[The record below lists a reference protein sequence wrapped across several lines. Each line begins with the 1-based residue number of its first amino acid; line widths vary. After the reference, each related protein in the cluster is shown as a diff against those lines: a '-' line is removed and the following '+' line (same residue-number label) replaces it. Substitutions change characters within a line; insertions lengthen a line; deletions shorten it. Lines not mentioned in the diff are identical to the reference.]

1 MSGTNPVFLVRK
13 AKKQSGQKDAVLW
26 CSDDF
31 EAVNATLDY
40 LLIKTGAKLKDYF
53 KAVATNFPVVNEL
66 PPEGELSLTFCDY
79 YQLGKDNM
87 TWTQIPGV
95 NLPSSEAAVAARQHI
110 VDGVDTETGEVLEDH
125 TETFGNEK
133 VEPDNF
139 RPLSRLRLPQ
149 RLIAHLINDKEE
161 KEITEARHI
170 EIGQIELD
178 ENNVFVQNLLLAV
191 SKVPAIKDLS
201 AHGEWQLMKAFKKAF
216 TPEQQYVADSFEKF
230 ITEWID
236 GKNPQLISDV
246 KTHVPDTPELTVVAT
261 MPLRHRV
268 LAQYIGDGEY
278 LYHVDAEQK
287 KEILR
292 LEMDTDNSYVQNLLL
307 AAENVEAFKK
317 AVEHDIHKSVNAVKT
332 VFPVDGKIPELAT
345 VIQFLKT
352 WFDTEHTD
360 RGLLVKEWAKGN
372 RASTIQRTE
381 SGTNAGGGNKTDRHP
396 DVKHNFDV
404 LDIEIALATLPMEFN
419 IYELPGSVYRRA
431 KEIVKKKE
439 SPFKE
444 WSAAL
449 RATPG
454 ILDYSRAAIFAL
466 IRGTS
471 SELVK
476 FPGRL
481 RAYINASLTES
492 NHEKPTAETLAAARH
507 TPEKDAVEEASRQ
520 MAAERGEYVEGISD
534 PTDPKWVKTETSQS
548 TSEPEPIKNV
558 GGGIFDVTAL
568 IQGSS
573 THGTKTDPETTSNV
587 QVQEADSDEKQAGDA
602 VQAGEGDLGTGE
614 EAVTVEKLEENQNQD
629 ETSQSEPEAQQNVP
643 DSPQEEPEAAVTWPE
658 YFEPG
663 RYEGIPNEVYHA
675 ANGISS
681 TQVKD
686 ARISLMFYHGCHV
699 AKTISRQDNPAF
711 VFGRATHSF
720 VLEPE
725 QFSKDYALPE
735 KMPEGV
741 VSTTGDMVALIKEYN
756 ATLPALMTPE
766 ELKAW
771 IEEYNSNLTPPLS
784 LSAGANEIAN
794 SYMSLPEEFQRIPD
808 GAKPTATAMKACI
821 KEYNSSLEPMLK
833 TSGTRDLLLDQIAT
847 VAPEFAEQERAKFI
861 PYNVSGTKEQL
872 TEIVRAIFPDV
883 VFADDWHKQQQAANA
898 GKETISHEM
907 YELIKNINDALQAN
921 NDASRLL
928 NHPAR
933 QSEVSYF
940 GFDEETGLEV
950 RVRPDIEIRLP
961 YESICA
967 DLKTV
972 SLGYVRQD
980 KLKDRL
986 HREIIDRDYHL
997 SAAMYCDIAGLDKF
1011 TWIFVNKDPGYHWV
1025 AVVDASPMLLELGRK
1040 EYRRAL
1046 RQIEEAMETG
1056 YWPAP
1061 ITQTYT
1067 DELNDYDTRRLEAL
1081 DAE

>member
-1 MSGTNPVFLVRK
+1 MEFFYVVKATQKSGKQDATVWFT
-13 AKKQSGQKDAVLW
+13 AKSEARANLMLDVVLEDA
-26 CSDDF
+26 
-31 EAVNATLDY
+31 E
-40 LLIKTGAKLKDYF
+40 IETGRGKDY
-53 KAVATNFPVVNEL
+53 ARPIRTNFPVVNEL
-66 PPEGELSLTFCDY
+66 PPEGEISFTFTNY
-79 YQLGKDNM
+79 YRLGEDGM
-87 TWTQIPGV
+87 TWEQIPGV
-95 NLPSSEAAVAARQHI
+95 TLPSSEAATVARQHI

-125 TETFGNEK
+125 TENFGNES
-133 VEPDNF
+133 N
-139 RPLSRLRLPQ
+139 S
-149 RLIAHLINDKEE
+149 
-161 KEITEARHI
+161 
-170 EIGQIELD
+170 
-178 ENNVFVQNLLLAV
+178 
-191 SKVPAIKDLS
+191 PAQ
-201 AHGEWQLMKAFKKAF
+201 ATAPA
-216 TPEQQYVADSFEKF
+216 
-230 ITEWID
+230 
-236 GKNPQLISDV
+236 
-246 KTHVPDTPELTVVAT
+246 PELTVVAT

-268 LAQYIGDGEY
+268 LAQYIGEGEY
-278 LYHVDAEQK
+278 LYHVDASQK

-317 AVEHDIHKSVNAVKT
+317 AIEHDIHKIVNAVKK
-332 VFPVDGKIPELAT
+332 VFPVDGKTPELAT

-352 WFDTEHTD
+352 WFETEHID

-372 RASTIQRTE
+372 RVSAIQRTE
-381 SGTNAGGGNKTDRHP
+381 SGANAGGGNKTDRNP
-396 DVKHNFDV
+396 DYEHTLDTLDV
-404 LDIEIALATLPMEFN
+404 EIAMATLPMDFN

-466 IRGTS
+466 IRS
-471 SELVK
+471 AHPE
-476 FPGRL
+476 FYHYPGRL
-481 RAYINASLTES
+481 QGYINANLTET
-492 NHEKPTAETLAAARH
+492 NHENPTEEALTTARH
-507 TPEKDAVEEASRQ
+507 TPEKDAVEEANRQ
-520 MAAERGEYVEGISD
+520 LAAARGEYVEGISD
-534 PTDPKWVKTETSQS
+534 PNDPKWVKTGTSQP
-548 TSEPEPIKNV
+548 TTEPELVKNV
-558 GGGIFDVTAL
+558 GNGIFDVSAL
-568 IQGSS
+568 MQNSS
-573 THGTKTDPETTSNV
+573 THGTETNPETTSNV
-587 QVQEADSDEKQAGDA
+587 QVQKADSDEKQAGDA
-602 VQAGEGDLGTGE
+602 VQAGEGDLGTGK
-614 EAVTVEKLEENQNQD
+614 EAVTVENQNQA
-629 ETSQSEPEAQQNVP
+629 ETHQNNDSVSQSEPEAQQNVP
-643 DSPQEEPEAAVTWPE
+643 ESQQEEPEAAWPE

-663 RYEGIPNEVYHA
+663 RYEGVPNEVYHA

-686 ARISLMFYHGCHV
+686 ARVSLMYYERLHV
-699 AKTISRQDNPAF
+699 SKTISRQDNPAF
-711 VFGRATHSF
+711 ILGRATHSF
-720 VLEPE
+720 VLEPGK
-725 QFSKDYALPE
+725 FSEDYALPE
-735 KMPEGV
+735 KMPEDV
-741 VSTTGDMVALIKEYN
+741 VSTAGDMIALIKEYN
-756 ATLPALMTPE
+756 ANLPALMTPE

-771 IEEYNSNLTPPLS
+771 IEEYNSNLTPPLP
-784 LSAGANEIAN
+784 LNASADEIAN

-808 GAKPTATAMKACI
+808 EAKPTATAMKACI

-833 TSGTRDLLLDQIAT
+833 TSGTRDQLLDQIAT

-861 PYNVSGTKEQL
+861 PYNISGTKEQL
-872 TEIVRAIFPDV
+872 AEIVRAICPDV
-883 VFADDWHKQQQAANA
+883 VFADDWHKQQEAANA
-898 GKETISHEM
+898 GKEMISNEM
-907 YELIKNINDALQAN
+907 YGLIKNINDALQAN
-921 NDASRLL
+921 KDASRLL

-940 GFDEETGLEV
+940 GLDEETGLEV

-1025 AVVDASPMLLELGRK
+1025 VVVDASPMLLELGRK

-1061 ITQTYT
+1061 ITETYT

-1081 DAE
+1081 GAE